1 MAIRIGIMGDNV
13 KKLPHY
19 EGYFTVKVPDKLL
32 KLLGGDIF
40 KMRSAVEEFDQF
52 LKQYGESSSVL
63 VFEDGQD
70 HDDEFYWIHYTAMAF
85 LMPVGKDEA
94 GIVVRIQTRSQELM
108 ESLQEGCANGNLEI
122 VLKGSAFVRK
132 DNMDNIDK
140 DLVDIRIKQIKA
152 FWNGEDHSHSPN
164 VDEIVEQMKKQAEED
179 PIFGNNDLFN
189 ELFNPDKPIPGD
201 TRVLVDGVPSEL
213 DGDSDDNVPF

>member
-1 MAIRIGIMGDNV
+1 
-13 KKLPHY
+13 
-19 EGYFTVKVPDKLL
+19 
-32 KLLGGDIF
+32 
-40 KMRSAVEEFDQF
+40 MRTAVNEFDQF

-70 HDDEFYWIHYTAMAF
+70 HDDDEFYWIHYTAMSF
-85 LMPVGKDEA
+85 LLPVGKDEA

-132 DNMDNIDK
+132 DNLDNIDK

-152 FWNGEDHSHSPN
+152 FWNGEEHSHSPN
-164 VDEIVEQMKKQAEED
+164 VDEVVEQMKKQAEED
-179 PIFGNNDLFN
+179 PIFGNNSLFN
-189 ELFNPDKPIPGD
+189 ELFDPDKSIPGD

-213 DGDSDDNVPF
+213 DGDDDVPF